1 MGALHA
7 VGDDAVVVERAAQ
20 HFAARYPVNQ
30 IDGVRI
36 AYPDGW
42 ALLRPSNTQPILV
55 MRFEAST
62 EASLARYRAEMT
74 DGLAEQGI
82 EA

>member
-1 MGALHA
+1 VA
-7 VGDDAVVVERAAQ
+7 RAAQ
-20 HFAARYPVNQ
+20 YFSARYKVNT

-42 ALLRPSNTQPILV
+42 ALIRASNTQPVLV
-55 MRFEAST
+55 MRFEATT
-62 EASLARYRAEMT
+62 EAALARYRAEL
-74 DGLAEQGI
+74 GSWLAEQGI